1 MRVIAI
7 AIRGVGV
14 IAMRVGRREWLVV
27 GVPLL
32 LVILRH
38 AVLKGR
44 ARIVV
49 SVLWIRVTSSS
60 AAAAADVI
68 ATGWVVVIS
77 VGLLRVEALLRVV
90 RQGLHVVA
98 HPPRAVCA
106 VRILLKDLAKVNRRK
121 GVLMTAVSPHKQ
133 KKKHVKKILKLAGV
147 RESDSLKSNL

>member
-14 IAMRVGRREWLVV
+14 IAMRVGRRERLVV

-32 LVILRH
+32 LVKLRH
-38 AVLKGR
+38 AVLEGR

-49 SVLWIRVTSSS
+49 SVLWIRVTSS
-60 AAAAADVI
+60 ATAADVI
-68 ATGWVVVIS
+68 PTGWVVVIS
-77 VGLLRVEALLRVV
+77 VGLLRVKALLRVV

-106 VRILLKDLAKVNRRK
+106 VRILLKDLAKENRRW
-121 GVLMTAVSPHKQ
+121 GVLMTAVSLHKQ
-133 KKKHVKKILKLAGV
+133 KKKT
-147 RESDSLKSNL
+147 REKDFEISRSQRKR